1 MTGSESSAE
10 ARRRQM
16 ADHLLGAGSA
26 TPGEL
31 AERFD
36 ISVVTVHRDL
46 AELERRGV
54 VRKFHGGVTALPS
67 STFESLLAHRLKSHV
82 MHKQAIARTAA
93 GLVEPGMSIML
104 DDSTTVLQLVRYL
117 PEHTPLTVVTNFVRG
132 LGDLISLQATDLT
145 VIGIGGRYDPAHDSY
160 TGLQA
165 EEQVRG
171 MRVDAAF
178 VSTSAVSRTALYYQG
193 DAVASLKR
201 AMIESSARTYLL
213 VDHSKLQRDAL
224 LRVAPVTDVDVIV
237 TDSEADQD
245 HVDAWRRAGV
255 DCRIAPP
262 DGARAT
268 SDPIPSNPRE
278 GRP

>member
-10 ARRRQM
+10 SRRRRM
-16 ADHLLGAGSA
+16 ADHLLAVGSA

-31 AERFD
+31 ADRFE

-82 MHKQAIARTAA
+82 RHKQAIARTAA
-93 GLVEPGMSIML
+93 SLIEPGMSIML
-104 DDSTTVLQLVRYL
+104 DDSTTVLQLI
-117 PEHTPLTVVTNFVRG
+117 EHLSAHHPLTVATNFVRG
-132 LGDLISLQATDLT
+132 LDQLIALQAPELT

-160 TGLQA
+160 NGLQA

-178 VSTSAVSRTALYYQG
+178 ISTSAVSQTALYYQG

-213 VDHSKLQRDAL
+213 VDHSKLHRDAL
-224 LRVAPVTDVDVIV
+224 LRVAPVTDMDVIV
-237 TDSEADQD
+237 TDARANPD
-245 HVDAWRRAGV
+245 HVQAWRRAGIE
-255 DCRIAPP
+255 CRIA
-262 DGARAT
+262 
-268 SDPIPSNPRE
+268 SE
-278 GRP
+278 GTP